1 MQFST
6 ESRVSDDAGNSVT
19 VWRVNARAPA
29 DRVSVSTLVKCGR
42 PEHAMRM
49 LGTIRVSK
57 PAHFRNY
64 GEGLVRDPSEGAA
77 STTVITEQRTEDP
90 QDLREDQEFYDEV
103 GKCAESIGE
112 TVRRTARGTK
122 KTHTSKILFGRN
134 GWIYSTA
141 IEPTTDEQWDCL
153 RASLEP
159 EYDHVDHI

>member
-1 MQFST
+1 MHLST
-6 ESRVSDDAGNSVT
+6 ESKVSGDAGSSVV
-19 VWRVNARAPA
+19 VWRVDARSPA
-29 DRVSVSTLVKCGR
+29 DRVAVTTLVKCGR
-42 PEHAMRM
+42 QDHAVRK
-49 LGTIRVSK
+49 LRTIRVSK
-57 PAHFRNY
+57 PARFRNY
-64 GEGLVRDPSEGAA
+64 GEGLIRDPSEGAA
-77 STTVITEQRTEDP
+77 AMITGQWIDDP